1 MNVTIHV
8 GFSRTGTTTLQ
19 RHLFSR
25 HPEIH
30 YLGKP
35 YGDDLLGQELEKL
48 MEQESTRYES
58 TLLKNHAD
66 KFIRGRKLPAGK
78 KMALVSDERLVSY
91 SKVRDRGLT
100 ADRLKETLRPCR
112 ILFTIRS
119 QFDTLR
125 SAYLS
130 RGRFLLNVPPRYSGR
145 FVGFDEWL
153 ALGYDHMERSYIGH
167 LDYVKTIDYYSRLFG
182 RDKLLVLPLEE
193 LINDKNLYIRKLT
206 GFLGIDFSEAVSL
219 VGDHH
224 EHRDID
230 GKQLD
235 MERLYRRWHP
245 LSKSPPVS
253 IILRSYFRLKYLG
266 RRAWE
271 ASPPLPEGW
280 AGRLSELYRDGN
292 RKLAQDFGLPLKQ
305 YGYP

>member
-1 MNVTIHV
+1 MNITIHV

-35 YGDDLLGQELEKL
+35 YGDGLLGQELEKL
-48 MEQESTRYES
+48 MEQESTRYDS
-58 TLLKNHAD
+58 TILKNHAD
-66 KFIRGRKLPAGK
+66 ESIRGRKLPAGK

-100 ADRLKETLRPCR
+100 AERLKETLRPCR

-130 RGRFLLNVPPRYSGR
+130 RGRFLLNVPSRYSGR

-153 ALGYDHMERSYIGH
+153 ALGYVHMERSYIGH
-167 LDYVKTIDYYSRLFG
+167 LDYVKTIDYYARLFG
-182 RDKLLVLPLEE
+182 RDKMLVLPLEE

-206 GFLGIDFSEAVSL
+206 GFLGIDHIAALSL

-230 GKQLD
+230 GRQLD
-235 MERLYRRWHP
+235 MERLYSRWHP

-253 IILRSYFRLKYLG
+253 IILRSYLRLKYLG
-266 RRAWE
+266 RRDRE
-271 ASPPLPEGW
+271 ACPPLPEGW
-280 AGRLSELYRDGN
+280 TGRLSELYRDGN